1 VAISSGAQTWHG
13 NQCSF
18 GAVRVPEARDVD
30 ALLADDAALR
40 DLLRGCEA
48 TQGLADGRLIPLAG
62 GLSNCAWRLEA
73 EDGTW
78 FVRRA
83 HLDAARL
90 GVDRRSECIVLHA
103 VAAAGLSPPVLAC
116 DPAAGLLV
124 TRFVAGQSW
133 QAADVAH
140 GNCLHRIAGC
150 LRRLHQLAVP
160 VGVQDVSYERQ
171 AGHLAG
177 QLPAADPELE
187 RLQAL
192 ATAVFARL
200 RERQAA
206 TVLCHHDLH
215 HQNMIEARGRL
226 WLVDWEYSGRGDPL
240 FDVAGFLAMHQLG
253 PGPSATFVR
262 SYGRL
267 TPADRLCLDDARW
280 VFDYVQWLWYRLRF
294 PDPAADP
301 TGAASRLAKRL
312 LHCDN

>member
-1 VAISSGAQTWHG
+1 VQ
-13 NQCSF
+13 
-18 GAVRVPEARDVD
+18 VPEARDVD
-30 ALLADDAALR
+30 AWLADEAALR
-40 DLLRGCEA
+40 DLLRGCSA
-48 TQGLADGRLIPLAG
+48 TQGLADGRLIPVAG
-62 GLSNCAWRLEA
+62 GLSNRAWRLEA

-83 HLDAARL
+83 HPDAARL

-103 VAAAGLSPPVLAC
+103 VAAAGLAPPVLAC
-116 DPAAGLLV
+116 DPGAGLLV

-133 QAADVAH
+133 QAADVADWSGLH
-140 GNCLHRIAGC
+140 GVADC

-206 TVLCHHDLH
+206 AALCHHDLH
-215 HQNMIEARGRL
+215 HLNMIEARGRL

-240 FDVAGFLAMHQLG
+240 FDVAGFLALHQLG
-253 PGPSATFVR
+253 SGPSATFIR

-267 TPADRLCLDDARW
+267 TPADRLRLDDARW